1 MRTYEVLFI
10 LHPQLAEG
18 EVTDL
23 VAEFRKIAEDADAR
37 FVSEDPWGK
46 RRLSYPIE
54 KLNDGIYHLFVF
66 EAEAEQLSELDR
78 KMKNSDKVMRHLI
91 VRTDEMQKRATK
103 LALKNPKKE
112 RAPKPSVEAPKPPVE
127 APKPPAD
134 APTPS
139 VEASTPTPT
148 PAAPAPSAE

>member
-10 LHPQLAEG
+10 LHPQLTET

-23 VAEFRKIAEDADAR
+23 VAEFRKIAEDAGAK

-46 RRLSYPIE
+46 RRLSYPIQ
-54 KLNDGIYHLFVF
+54 KMNDGIYHLFIF
-66 EAEAEQLSELDR
+66 EAEADELSELDR
-78 KMKNSDKVMRHLI
+78 KMKNSDKIMRHMI

-112 RAPKPSVEAPKPPVE
+112 RAPRPTATTEAPAAEKPAE
-127 APKPPAD
+127 
-134 APTPS
+134 
-139 VEASTPTPT
+139 
-148 PAAPAPSAE
+148 AAPAASAE

>member
-10 LHPQLAEG
+10 LHPQLTET

-23 VAEFRKIAEDADAR
+23 VAEFRKIAEDAGAK

-46 RRLSYPIE
+46 RRLSYPIQ
-54 KLNDGIYHLFVF
+54 KMNDGIYHLFVF
-66 EAEAEQLSELDR
+66 EAEADELSELDR
-78 KMKNSDKVMRHLI
+78 KMKNSDKIMRHMI

-112 RAPKPSVEAPKPPVE
+112 RAPRPS
-127 APKPPAD
+127 AD
-134 APTPS
+134 
-139 VEASTPTPT
+139 T
-148 PAAPAPSAE
+148 PAEKPAAEKPAAEKPAETAPAASAE

>member
-10 LHPQLAEG
+10 LHPQLTET

-23 VAEFRKIAEDADAR
+23 VAEFRKIAEDAGAK

-54 KLNDGIYHLFVF
+54 KMNDGIYHLFVF
-66 EAEAEQLSELDR
+66 EANADELSELDR
-78 KMKNSDKVMRHLI
+78 KMKNSDKIMRHMI

-112 RAPKPSVEAPKPPVE
+112 RAPRPQAEAPAE
-127 APKPPAD
+127 PA
-134 APTPS
+134 
-139 VEASTPTPT
+139 
-148 PAAPAPSAE
+148 AAPAPAPAPVTAESAE

>member
-10 LHPQLAEG
+10 LHPQLTET

-23 VAEFRKIAEDADAR
+23 VAEFRKIAEDAGAK

-46 RRLSYPIE
+46 RRLSYPIQ

-66 EAEAEQLSELDR
+66 EAEADELSELDR
-78 KMKNSDKVMRHLI
+78 KMKNSDKIMRHMI

-112 RAPKPSVEAPKPPVE
+112 RAPRPSPSAEVPVAEKPVE
-127 APKPPAD
+127 A
-134 APTPS
+134 
-139 VEASTPTPT
+139 
-148 PAAPAPSAE
+148 AAPAASAE

>member
-10 LHPQLAEG
+10 LHPQLTET

-23 VAEFRKIAEDADAR
+23 VAEFRKIAEDAGAK

-46 RRLSYPIE
+46 RRLSYPIQ
-54 KLNDGIYHLFVF
+54 KMNDGIYHLFIF
-66 EAEAEQLSELDR
+66 EAEADELSELDR
-78 KMKNSDKVMRHLI
+78 KMKNSDKIMRHMI

-112 RAPKPSVEAPKPPVE
+112 RAPRPQPT
-127 APKPPAD
+127 AD
-134 APTPS
+134 APA
-139 VEASTPTPT
+139 VEKPAETA
-148 PAAPAPSAE
+148 PAASAE

>member
-10 LHPQLAEG
+10 LHPQLTET

-23 VAEFRKIAEDADAR
+23 VAEFRKIAEDAGAK

-46 RRLSYPIE
+46 RRLAYPIE

-66 EAEAEQLSELDR
+66 EAGADDLSELDR
-78 KMKNSDKVMRHLI
+78 KMKNSDKIMRHLI

-112 RAPKPSVEAPKPPVE
+112 RAPRPT
-127 APKPPAD
+127 AD
-134 APTPS
+134 
-139 VEASTPTPT
+139 
-148 PAAPAPSAE
+148 AAPAEKPAEAAPAASAE